1 MSNELEILN
10 KMTPDQ
16 KRQLA
21 KELGFDTMLAQWRA
35 EDEIKAAKRVY
46 EAANGLL
53 TSERAK
59 FATIQAA
66 ETERFNARLATF
78 RKGLDV
84 AESGHAEALA
94 VLHAAE
100 SSANTYARV

>member
-1 MSNELEILN
+1 MIDVIEKL
-10 KMTPDQ
+10 TPEQ

-21 KELGFDTMLAQWRA
+21 EEMGLTAMVAQWRA
-35 EDEIKAAKRVY
+35 EDVLKEAKRRY
-46 EAANGLL
+46 ESANSLL

-59 FATIQAA
+59 FSQIQAA
-66 ETERFNARLATF
+66 ETERLNARLATF

-84 AESGHAEALA
+84 AEAGHAEALA

>member
-1 MSNELEILN
+1 MNNELEILS
-10 KMTPDQ
+10 KLTPEQ
-16 KRQLA
+16 KQQFA
-21 KELGFDTMLAQWRA
+21 KELGLDKMVAQFA
-35 EDEIKAAKRVY
+35 AQAAIKDAKRVY
-46 EAANGLL
+46 ESANSLL

-59 FATIQAA
+59 FSTIQAA

-84 AESGHAEALA
+84 AESGYAEALA

-100 SSANTYARV
+100 SMQ